1 MFSNIFIKRPKMAMV
16 ISIVLTL
23 LGCVCLYSLPIEQY
37 PQITPPQIQIS
48 ANYRGASASV
58 VANTVGAPIEEVVN
72 GVDGMIY
79 MNSSSGN
86 DGSYTLT
93 VTFAID
99 VDPDIALVKVQN
111 RLEQA
116 TPKLPSEVKA
126 EGIIVESR
134 FSSTLGFIGL
144 LSPKGTYSDLELTDY
159 AHSNIKN
166 RLKRIRGMG
175 DVQIFGSKYSIR
187 IWLDPV
193 RMASM
198 GLTVGD
204 VADSIKSQNKQASIG
219 SIGSVPGNTDGP
231 LTYTLTTKGRLSEID
246 EFENIV
252 VRTTSQGGIV
262 KLRDIA
268 RIELGAES
276 YLNTSEV
283 NGGPAA
289 MMLLTQSNNSN
300 AINLMNKT
308 KAEMAEIGK
317 NLPEDMELQVSYDST
332 EYVRETIKEI
342 VLTLFMT
349 FLLVVLVCFVFLQD
363 WKVTLVP
370 VLAIPVSILATF
382 IALSVF
388 GFTINI
394 LSLFGLVLVIGTV
407 VDDAI
412 IVVERVLFVKNRDK
426 CGAAEATLK
435 AMGDITGPM
444 VATTLVFLAIFVPVA
459 TMAGITGQ
467 IYRQFAITIAVSV
480 TFSLVVAMT
489 LSPALCSLL
498 LNNVH
503 MATKGPLK
511 WFDDGLKVV
520 IEKYVVIAVW
530 FAKRKFVTVLT
541 MVGLFF
547 AAYWL
552 TVTTPTE
559 FIPDEDQGVVFA
571 SVQLPEGATKVRTQE
586 VMGQL
591 MPMIRDIPGIRLSMN
606 IDGYNLM
613 GGAGENVSSIILP
626 LEPWGE
632 RKGNG
637 RDLDTIVA
645 KVRKAASN
653 FPEANINVFTPPAIQ
668 GIGLA
673 SGLDMRLQSRFEND
687 PEKLEQILHEFL
699 AKANQAPEFLYAF
712 SSYTANTP
720 HLFLDINRDKAELLG
735 VSVGSIFSTL
745 QTYFGSAYINDINL
759 GTQVNRVMLQS
770 EYSYRNETDS
780 IGNIYVGNTR
790 GEDVPVQA
798 LTSIKRILAPR
809 TIDRYNLFP
818 AAAVTIIMKP
828 GYSTSQG
835 IERVKELAKTLP
847 EGYGYEWSGL
857 TYQEQEAAG
866 QTTILIII
874 ALVLAYLFLVAQ
886 YESWTVP
893 IPVLLFLP
901 TAFLGAIMGIKLMGL
916 TLSTYAQLGILLLIG
931 LAAKNAILVVE
942 FAKEQREVMG
952 VPLIQAAGEAIR
964 ERFRSV
970 AMTAFTCLMGM
981 LPMLSASGAGAASRK
996 AVGSTIFYGML
1007 IATVVGILII
1017 PALYV
1022 LIEGT
1027 REKIS
1032 GIDYTKKEAEVNADE
1047 EN

>member
-1 MFSNIFIKRPKMAMV
+1 MFSSIFIKRPKMAMV

-23 LGCVCLYSLPIEQY
+23 LGCVCLYSLPVEQY

-48 ANYRGASASV
+48 ANYRGASAAV

-86 DGSYTLT
+86 DGSYSLT

-116 TPKLPSEVKA
+116 TPKLPAEVKA

-134 FSSTLGFIGL
+134 FSSNLGFIGL
-144 LSPKGTYSDLELTDY
+144 LSPKGTHSDLELTDY

-175 DVQIFGSKYSIR
+175 DVQIFGSKYSVR

-198 GLTVGD
+198 GLTVNN
-204 VADSIKSQNKQASIG
+204 VADSIRSQNKQASIG
-219 SIGSVPGNTDGP
+219 AIGAVPGNTDGP

-246 EFENIV
+246 EFENII
-252 VRTTSQGGIV
+252 VRTTAQGGIV

-268 RIELGAES
+268 RIELGAET
-276 YLNTSEV
+276 YLNASEV

-289 MMLLTQSNNSN
+289 MMLLTQANNSN

-308 KAEMAEIGK
+308 KAEIADMNK
-317 NLPEDMELQVSYDST
+317 HLPDDMEIQISYDST
-332 EYVRETIKEI
+332 EYVRETITEI

-382 IALSVF
+382 MALSVF

-426 CGAAEATLK
+426 CSAKEATLK

-480 TFSLVVAMT
+480 VFSLVVAMT

-498 LNNVH
+498 LENVH

-530 FAKRKFVTVLT
+530 FAKRKVVTILT
-541 MVGLFF
+541 MVGLCFT
-547 AAYWL
+547 AYWF

-571 SVQLPEGATKVRTQE
+571 AVQLPEGATLVRTKE
-586 VMGQL
+586 VMGKL
-591 MPMIRDIPGIRLSMN
+591 MPMIREIPGVRLSMN
-606 IDGYNLM
+606 IDGFNLM
-613 GGAGENVSSIILP
+613 GGAGENVASIILP
-626 LEPWGE
+626 LEAWGE
-632 RKGNG
+632 RKDNG
-637 RDLDTIVA
+637 KDLDSIVGQ
-645 KVRKAASN
+645 VRKAAAQ

-673 SGLDMRLQSRFEND
+673 GGLDMRLQSRFEDD
-687 PEKLEQILHEFL
+687 PEKLEQVLHEFL

-735 VSVGSIFSTL
+735 VPVGSIFNTL

-770 EYSYRNETDS
+770 EYNYRNETDS

-798 LTSIKRILAPR
+798 LTSIKRVLAPR

-818 AAAVTIIMKP
+818 SAAITIVMKP
-828 GYSTSQG
+828 GYSTGQG
-835 IERVKELAKTLP
+835 IARVQELAKTLP
-847 EGYGYEWSGL
+847 EGYAYEWSGL

-866 QTTILIII
+866 QTAVLIVI

-952 VPLIQAAGEAIR
+952 VSLIKAAGEAIR

-1017 PALYV
+1017 PSLYV
-1022 LIEGT
+1022 LIEGA